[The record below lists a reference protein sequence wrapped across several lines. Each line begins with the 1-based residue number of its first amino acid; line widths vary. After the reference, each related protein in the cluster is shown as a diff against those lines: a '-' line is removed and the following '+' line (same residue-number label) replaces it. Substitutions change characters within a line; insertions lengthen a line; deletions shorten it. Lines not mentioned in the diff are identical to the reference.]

1 MAIKEVNSAPYPKG
15 LERQFAAMAKA
26 MIEAMA
32 DTFENQTF
40 KKLGKGDVE
49 KFSDAKIGNYA
60 NVFLKLSKRAQSSIL
75 NRFDN
80 DRLDR
85 LVKDMLNKVNK
96 ANQNATYAAA
106 GPALGIEAKALKAK
120 EALTPEFNALVAETQ
135 VWIKKLRDETLEQFQ
150 ANSLRAMTLG
160 LPLDGVID
168 EFNIVKS
175 KRKNAAELTARTQ
188 IASYNGLAT
197 KLRAQ
202 SLGITQAVWV
212 TARDERVRK
221 CHKVRDGKVYDL
233 DTGLFSS
240 CDGKTLYP
248 GTDYNCRC
256 TSKNIIETGEV

>member
-1 MAIKEVNSAPYPKG
+1 MAKKEVKSAPYPKG
-15 LERQFAAMAKA
+15 LERQFAAMAKE
-26 MIEAMA
+26 MIAAMA

-40 KKLGKGDVE
+40 KQLGKGDVE
-49 KFSDAKIGNYA
+49 KFSDAKTGNYA
-60 NVFLKLSKRAQSSIL
+60 NVFLGLSKKAQRSIL
-75 NRFDN
+75 NRFND
-80 DRLDR
+80 DRLDKI
-85 LVKDMLNKVNK
+85 VKDFLNKVNK
-96 ANQNATYAAA
+96 ANQKSTYESAVS
-106 GPALGIEAKALKAK
+106 ALGIDSKALIAK
-120 EALTPEFNALVAETQ
+120 EALTPEFNALTAETQ

-150 ANSLRAMTLG
+150 ANSLRAMTMG
-160 LPLDGVID
+160 LDLDGVIG
-168 EFNIVKS
+168 EFDLVKS

-202 SLGITQAVWV
+202 NLGITQAVWV
-212 TARDERVRK
+212 TARDERARQ

-248 GTDYNCRC
+248 GTDFNCRC